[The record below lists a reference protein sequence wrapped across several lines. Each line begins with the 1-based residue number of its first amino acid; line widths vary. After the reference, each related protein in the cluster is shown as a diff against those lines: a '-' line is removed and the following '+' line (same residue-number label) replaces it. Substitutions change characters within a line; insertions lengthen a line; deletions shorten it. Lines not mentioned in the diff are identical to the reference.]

1 LIRAR
6 KTPQRNER
14 KAGHETGEGE
24 KEMFYTLP
32 REFRREDRRLSAYRG
47 GGARARSAGMLNNQS
62 AVLALATAVRDL
74 YDKMDHTLRFPAEIP
89 RAAAASP

>member
-1 LIRAR
+1 
-6 KTPQRNER
+6 
-14 KAGHETGEGE
+14 
-24 KEMFYTLP
+24 MFYTLP
-32 REFRREDRRLSAYRG
+32 ANLGEEIDGYRPIVVA
-47 GGARARSAGMLNNQS
+47 ARVRDLPALLNNQS

>member
-1 LIRAR
+1 VRD
-6 KTPQRNER
+6 
-14 KAGHETGEGE
+14 
-24 KEMFYTLP
+24 LP
-32 REFRREDRRLSAYRG
+32 AL
-47 GGARARSAGMLNNQS
+47 LNNQS